1 MRALFVLTLL
11 IPLGLFSQ
19 SNSNTS
25 FSDTSYLI
33 KDSTKVHSPKKAV
46 LFSAI
51 LPGAGQVYNHTAMPK
66 GKRKAFWKVPLIY
79 AGLGAST
86 YFFLKK
92 QSLQKELK
100 TEYQLRLDTGF
111 GTEKWN
117 DYDDQGILVLFDQ
130 ELNRRDMSILLL
142 GLVYIIQLVDAGVEA
157 HFVSFDV
164 SKDLTMSFEPTVFNN
179 QNIGLKLSLNF
190 R

>member
-11 IPLGLFSQ
+11 LPLGLFSQ

-33 KDSTKVHSPKKAV
+33 NDSIKVHSSKKAV

-92 QSLQKELK
+92 QSLQK
-100 TEYQLRLDTGF
+100 GF

>member
-1 MRALFVLTLL
+1 MKALLVLTLL
-11 IPLGLFSQ
+11 IPFGIFSQ
-19 SNSNTS
+19 NNSNAS
-25 FSDTSYLI
+25 VSDTTLAIENSKKI
-33 KDSTKVHSPKKAV
+33 HSPKKAV
-46 LFSAI
+46 LLSAI
-51 LPGAGQVYNHTAMPK
+51 LPGAGQVYNHSAMPK

-117 DYDDQGILVLFDQ
+117 DYDDQGILALFDQ

-164 SKDLTMSFEPTVFNN
+164 SKDLSMAFEPTVLNS
-179 QNIGLKLSLNF
+179 QNIGLKLTLNF